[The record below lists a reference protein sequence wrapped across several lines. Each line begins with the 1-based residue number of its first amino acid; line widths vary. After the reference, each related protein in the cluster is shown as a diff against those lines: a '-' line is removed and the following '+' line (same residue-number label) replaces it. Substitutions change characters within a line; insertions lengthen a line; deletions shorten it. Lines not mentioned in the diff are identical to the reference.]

1 MGKSGMRGGET
12 LLEVDPGGQG
22 DASVAFIGVVR
33 SDWQK
38 GDCPRNIRQSRE
50 RGGGNARIELK
61 PGYGAALAGLKVGQA
76 LWVLTWMDRSRRDL
90 ALQSPAH
97 ADGPR
102 GTFSLRSP
110 ARPNP
115 VAMSAVRITA
125 LDVTTG
131 VIGIDAT
138 DAFDGTP
145 VIDLKPW
152 IETVDIPPGEATG

>member
-115 VAMSAVRITA
+115 VAMSAVPMPLNGGRIRSGAGGFGMATSIA
-125 LDVTTG
+125 LKSASV
-131 VIGIDAT
+131 ASK
-138 DAFDGTP
+138 
-145 VIDLKPW
+145 LRL
-152 IETVDIPPGEATG
+152 

>member
-61 PGYGAALAGLKVGQA
+61 PGYGAALAGPRPRIRRCA
-76 LWVLTWMDRSRRDL
+76 L
-90 ALQSPAH
+90 
-97 ADGPR
+97 R
-102 GTFSLRSP
+102 GTP
-110 ARPNP
+110 ARALP
-115 VAMSAVRITA
+115 RQTA
-125 LDVTTG
+125 AQG
-131 VIGIDAT
+131 R
-138 DAFDGTP
+138 
-145 VIDLKPW
+145 KS
-152 IETVDIPPGEATG
+152 